1 MVLTLSRE
9 FKRNLGPSRL
19 LSSKRPLLPLV
30 GGSDRLLI
38 MVEQRKR

>member
-19 LSSKRPLLPLV
+19 LSSKRPLLLV